1 MKNFLIYFLN
11 LLDDFIQK
19 ENIDKIRE
27 NLGKNINI
35 YIDVGAHKGEMIKTI
50 TQNFKVGEI
59 HAFEPNKDNIK
70 YIKKKKMKKIRLFN
84 IALGEKNKMEYLNVG
99 HISSMSTINK
109 INNYSVYTNI
119 KKILILFFFG
129 KYEIYKNKIL
139 VKKKMMKEVYK
150 NTNFKKIDLIKID
163 TEGHEFNVI
172 KGMGNNLIQKT
183 KLILFEMHYD
193 KSLIKNY
200 SFKNIDKFLSIRG
213 FKCINKNKMMFR
225 KGYELIYK
233 NQNL

>member
-1 MKNFLIYFLN
+1 
-11 LLDDFIQK
+11 
-19 ENIDKIRE
+19 
-27 NLGKNINI
+27 
-35 YIDVGAHKGEMIKTI
+35 
-50 TQNFKVGEI
+50 
-59 HAFEPNKDNIK
+59 
-70 YIKKKKMKKIRLFN
+70 MKKIRLFN

-119 KKILILFFFG
+119 KKILIMFFFG

>member
-1 MKNFLIYFLN
+1 M
-11 LLDDFIQK
+11 
-19 ENIDKIRE
+19 
-27 NLGKNINI
+27 
-35 YIDVGAHKGEMIKTI
+35 GAHKGEMIKTI

-59 HAFEPNKDNIK
+59 HAFEPNKENMK
-70 YIKKKKMKKIRLFN
+70 YIKKKKIKKIRLFN

-109 INNYSVYTNI
+109 INNYSFYTNI

-150 NTNFKKIDLIKID
+150 DSNFKKIDLIKID

-172 KGMGNNLIQKT
+172 KGMGNNLIQK
-183 KLILFEMHYD
+183 D
-193 KSLIKNY
+193 KV
-200 SFKNIDKFLSIRG
+200 NII
-213 FKCINKNKMMFR
+213 
-225 KGYELIYK
+225 
-233 NQNL
+233 

>member
-27 NLGKNINI
+27 HLGENINI
-35 YIDVGAHKGEMIKTI
+35 YIDIGAHKGEMIKTI

-59 HAFEPNKDNIK
+59 HAFEPNEENIK
-70 YIKKKKMKKIRLFN
+70 YIKEKKIKKIKLFN
-84 IALGEKNKMEYLNVG
+84 IALGEKSKMEYLNIG

-109 INNYSVYTNI
+109 INNYSFYTNL
-119 KKILILFFFG
+119 KKILILFFCG
-129 KYEIYKNKIL
+129 RYEIYKNKIL
-139 VKKKMMKEVYK
+139 VKKKTMKEIYK
-150 NTNFKKIDLIKID
+150 NYSYKKIDLIKID

-172 KGMGNNLIQKT
+172 KGMGNKLIQKT

-200 SFKNIDKFLSIRG
+200 SFQKIDKFLSDHG

-233 NQNL
+233 NQKL